1 MATFRGGLVSAQSTP
16 SPYTQANQLINYL
29 FIIFGPAWGLS
40 FLSFLRPVPRRA
52 NLNLFALSGEGV
64 PSLRSVL
71 ATGLV
76 SRDAQEFG
84 ISQACRL

>member
-1 MATFRGGLVSAQSTP
+1 MQYHCVLADCRNTWLR
-16 SPYTQANQLINYL
+16 QAWREKKQLG
-29 FIIFGPAWGLS
+29 F
-40 FLSFLRPVPRRA
+40 
-52 NLNLFALSGEGV
+52 NLALSGEGV

>member
-1 MATFRGGLVSAQSTP
+1 MAAAGLEGKK
-16 SPYTQANQLINYL
+16 QLG
-29 FIIFGPAWGLS
+29 F
-40 FLSFLRPVPRRA
+40 
-52 NLNLFALSGEGV
+52 NLALSGEGV

-84 ISQACRL
+84 ISPGLQIVGLGARASALAHDEDRRSSSAEITAGGNKPEGSMWSSL